1 MDAARAMTSF
11 TVDERATK
19 QFSSRPAPVRIAIL
33 CWGGANYLG
42 VWNYYINMAKVL
54 SEYQPHIRLVFFCPH
69 NLSQERRREAEAATG
84 ERTFDLPPRERWRD
98 LLALFGYW
106 DRYFYKRCVD
116 AEIGL
121 VFEQAKFL
129 GTGFPIPVLSWI
141 GDLQHRHLPQYFS
154 RLHRLVRDV
163 GYRSQ
168 ARLRQHVMVSSDS
181 ARRDVITFF
190 GRGRGKIHV
199 VPFAVTSP
207 LAVDVKKIPLVQEK
221 YQLPQDY
228 LFLPNQFWI
237 HKNHQLAFHA
247 MHELKRR
254 GRPQLLALSGQ
265 AHDFRYAGHAD
276 NLRALAK
283 DLDIDSNLKWLGA
296 IPYEDLLHLTAGAR
310 VLLNP
315 SLFEGWSTTVE
326 EAKCVGAPMALSDL
340 DVHREQATG
349 RATFFDRKDVLAMT
363 DAIEETIASAAEA
376 ELGAR
381 LRRAQEAY
389 RADILRYA
397 ERLSAAIHETI
408 AEHSGGSACAALR
421 PATTNQGRNRSQS
434 LILGGAVY

>member
-1 MDAARAMTSF
+1 MTIFTAEARAA
-11 TVDERATK
+11 DHL
-19 QFSSRPAPVRIAIL
+19 SRRPTPVRIAIL
-33 CWGGANYLG
+33 CWGGASYLG
-42 VWNYYINMAKVL
+42 VWNYYLNMAKVL
-54 SEYQPHIRLVFFCPH
+54 TEYQPHMRLVFFCPH
-69 NLSQERRREAEAATG
+69 DLPRERRREAEAVTG
-84 ERTFDLPPRERWRD
+84 EKTFDLPPRGRWRD

-106 DRYFYKRCVD
+106 DRDFYKRCVD

-129 GTGFPIPVLSWI
+129 GTKFPIPALSWI
-141 GDLQHRHLPQYFS
+141 GDLQHRHLPRYFS
-154 RLHRLVRDV
+154 PLHRLIRDV

-168 ARLRQHVMVSSDS
+168 ARLRQHIMVSSDS

-190 GRGRGKIHV
+190 GPGRGKIHV

-207 LAVDVKKIPLVQEK
+207 LAVDVEKIPLVREK

-247 MHELKRR
+247 VRELKRR

-276 NLRALAK
+276 DLRALASN
-283 DLDIDSNLKWLGA
+283 LDINSHLRWLGA
-296 IPYEDLLHLTAGAR
+296 IPYDDLLHLTAGAG

-340 DVHREQATG
+340 DVHREQASE
-349 RATFFDRKDVLAMT
+349 RAAFFDRKDAIAMA
-363 DAIEETIASAAEA
+363 DAIEETIASATET
-376 ELGAR
+376 EIGAR

-389 RADILRYA
+389 RVDILRYA
-397 ERLSAAIHETI
+397 ERLSVAINETM
-408 AEHSGGSACAALR
+408 ADHLGASVRAPSQ
-421 PATTNQGRNRSQS
+421 PATTNPGCSSQ
-434 LILGGAVY
+434 